1 MLHFFGSIDAEHTS
15 HEIRGLN
22 VIVRLAKSSVDWAWP
37 QLTAEN
43 VKMHW
48 LSYDYNAIK
57 TDDIYL
63 DKGESGKFAARNWF
77 SAFILIKYFDMFFSQ
92 LKVTL
97 KGSLKIST
105 LTILYLIQMNL
116 RIEEGSVHIGERWL
130 FVSKH

>member
-63 DKGESGKFAARNWF
+63 DKGETGKLAARNWLVQCIQIEYF
-77 SAFILIKYFDMFFSQ
+77 VLICFFS
-92 LKVTL
+92 V
-97 KGSLKIST
+97 
-105 LTILYLIQMNL
+105 YA
-116 RIEEGSVHIGERWL
+116 IEGDFARVIEDIDSDDIDSDSDE
-130 FVSKH
+130 FED